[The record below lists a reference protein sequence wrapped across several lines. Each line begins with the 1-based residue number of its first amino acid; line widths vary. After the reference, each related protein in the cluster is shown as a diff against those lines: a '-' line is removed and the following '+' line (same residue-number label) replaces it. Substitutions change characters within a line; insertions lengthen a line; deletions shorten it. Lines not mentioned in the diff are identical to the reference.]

1 MMYRTKTYIAADW
14 TDDKEA
20 VDILYKWKENSRL
33 TLDFVDAHSVKQARD
48 SSLNCSIKKSL
59 RERLNIT
66 KTFVLI
72 VGKNTKTLQ
81 SGSCRYCSSYNSYTS
96 SCGKYMAID
105 YRSYIDYECEMAVKD
120 YLNGDIKKIVVLYNY
135 ANVDKSKCPDSIK
148 NHGTHINMYYY
159 SSTDQKYYWDYSK
172 IKEALS

>member
-1 MMYRTKTYIAADW
+1 MYRTKTYIAADW
-14 TDDKEA
+14 TEDNDA
-20 VDILYKWKENSRL
+20 VDIIYKWKDSNRL

-59 RERLNIT
+59 RDRLNIT

-72 VGKNTKTLQ
+72 VGKNTKSLQ
-81 SGSCRYCSSYNSYTS
+81 SGSCRYCSSYNSYTG
-96 SCGKYMAID
+96 SCRKYMSID
-105 YRSYIDYECEMAVKD
+105 FRSYIDYECEMAVKD

-148 NHGTHINMYYY
+148 KFGVHESMYYY
-159 SSTDQKYYWDYSK
+159 SETDGKAYWDYKK
-172 IKEALS
+172 IKDTIS